1 VKVERPEKIKIRNP
15 KTMTANRPLSKNF
28 WLHEMIAS
36 QSATR
41 FGFTEQFT
49 PPDDVVRNLEALC
62 KHVLQPLRD
71 AIKSPIAVSSG
82 YRCQRVNA
90 LIGGAQRSQHLT
102 GHAADIQDF
111 KHGNEFLFR
120 KIIELKLP
128 FDQIINEFNFD
139 WVHVSYDTKGNRR
152 KITEAYKD
160 QNGITKYR
168 PFTLPR

>member
-1 VKVERPEKIKIRNP
+1 MLP
-15 KTMTANRPLSKNF
+15 NRAFTKNF

>member
-1 VKVERPEKIKIRNP
+1 MLP
-15 KTMTANRPLSKNF
+15 NRALTKNF

-36 QSATR
+36 QTATR
-41 FGFTEQFT
+41 YGFTEQFN
-49 PPDDVVRNLEALC
+49 PPDTVVKNLEALC
-62 KHVLQPLRD
+62 KHILQPLRD
-71 AIKSPIAVSSG
+71 AIKSPITVSSG
-82 YRCQRVNA
+82 YRCQRANA
-90 LIGGAQRSQHLT
+90 LIGGALRSQHLT

-139 WVHVSYDTKGNRR
+139 WVHVSYDPARHRR
-152 KITEAYKD
+152 KVTEAYRD
-160 QNGITKYR
+160 EHGITRYR